1 MRGIVWGLYGL
12 GVLGAV
18 SVLVDGSLGVVP
30 KTLIAILVVFAGAL
44 LAAIL
49 NLADAVR
56 STKGA
61 LHISTAHPR
70 EPAPEQ

>member
-1 MRGIVWGLYGL
+1 MRRIVWGLYGL

-30 KTLIAILVVFAGAL
+30 KTLIAMLVVFTGAL

-49 NLADAVR
+49 YLADAVGPAN
-56 STKGA
+56 GA
-61 LHISTAHPR
+61 LRTSTVHSR
-70 EPAPEQ
+70 EATPKQ